1 MALFSFQGERMNCD
15 GNIYYLSGNTGILA
29 KNMGKAILCQFPGA
43 SFKEE
48 TIPFVRTRKD
58 ALLAREKILKE
69 SVNTSAVVISTLL
82 DNSLNDLFCLPG
94 IHLLTILESSI
105 QRVEGI
111 LGKKALWKTGHPR
124 HDESIIDKRVN
135 AIHYSISHDDGA
147 LTDDYGEADLILIGV
162 SRAGKTP
169 VSIYLATQMGMK
181 TANYPLV
188 GDDLLYGML
197 PETIISNREKVIGL
211 TIAADILHAFREKRF
226 PGSDYALPA
235 TCEREI
241 TQATRLFE
249 SYALP
254 VVFSD
259 RHSIEETATQVARKR
274 DLKKWPLI

>member
-1 MALFSFQGERMNCD
+1 MLFSLFQDERMVYA
-15 GNIYYLSGNTGILA
+15 GNIYYISGNTGILA
-29 KNMGKAILCQFPGA
+29 KDMGKAILCQFPDA

-48 TIPFVRTRKD
+48 TISFVRTRKD
-58 ALLAREKILKE
+58 ALLAREKILRE
-69 SVNTSAVVISTLL
+69 SVSTSAVVLSTLL
-82 DNSLNDLFCLPG
+82 DKTLNDLFRIPE
-94 IHLLTILESSI
+94 IHLLTILDDYIHRAE
-105 QRVEGI
+105 VI
-111 LGKKALWKTGHPR
+111 LGAKALWETGYPR

-135 AIHYSISHDDGA
+135 AIHYSISHDDGT

-162 SRAGKTP
+162 SRSGKTP

-188 GDDLLYGML
+188 GDDLLYGVL
-197 PETIISNREKVIGL
+197 PETIVSNREKVIGL

-235 TCEREI
+235 TCEKEI
-241 TQATRLFE
+241 AQANTLFD
-249 SYALP
+249 SYAIP